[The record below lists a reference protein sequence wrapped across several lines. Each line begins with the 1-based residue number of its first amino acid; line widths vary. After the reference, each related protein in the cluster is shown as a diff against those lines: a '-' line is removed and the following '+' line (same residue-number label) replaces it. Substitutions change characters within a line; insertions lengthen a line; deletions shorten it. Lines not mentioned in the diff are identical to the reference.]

1 MGISRTV
8 PLLLLDGALR
18 VKIIVKVHVIN
29 GGYPMEL
36 GMDVLPVMNLVLQ
49 IQIAA
54 ALEFVQATAAVANVA
69 KRLLGHLFT
78 CSTTTYNT
86 DSTSSNSTPCP
97 RQAADRVASEWAYLL

>member
-69 KRLLGHLFT
+69 KLLLGHLFT
-78 CSTTTYNT
+78 CSTTT
-86 DSTSSNSTPCP
+86 NSTPCP
-97 RQAADRVASEWAYLL
+97 RQAADRVASEWAYLLLTVF